1 MKLYDAA
8 ASGNCHKVRLMLALL
23 GRAYETVAV
32 NLPDQEQKTPAYL
45 AMNPLGQV
53 PVLDDD
59 GYVIR
64 DSQAILVYLARKYGG
79 DDWLPTDA
87 ADLGEV
93 MQWLSFSAN
102 EMINGA
108 AMARALVKFK
118 RQGDLELA
126 QTKARAA
133 LAILDGR
140 LADND
145 WLALGRPTIADIAC
159 YPYAGLVWEG
169 RIDIDAYPALKPWF
183 ARIEALPGYVGMD
196 GLGK

>member
-8 ASGNCHKVRLMLALL
+8 VSGNAYKVRLMLALL
-23 GRAYETVAV
+23 GRDYETVSI
-32 NLPDQEQKTPAYL
+32 NLPAKEQKTAEYL
-45 AMNPLGQV
+45 AVNPLGQV
-53 PVLDDD
+53 PALDDD

-64 DSQAILVYLARKYGG
+64 DSQAILAYLARKYGG
-79 DDWLPTDA
+79 EDWLPSDA
-87 ADLGEV
+87 DGLGEV

-102 EMINGA
+102 EMINGPA
-108 AMARALVKFK
+108 ISRALIKFN

-126 QTKARAA
+126 QTRARAA
-133 LAILDGR
+133 LGILDGR

-169 RIDIDAYPALKPWF
+169 QIEIDAYPALKPWF

-196 GLGK
+196 GLGG